1 MFYIFH
7 FLKNSEKC
15 SGIGGEGLEAFQN
28 QTASWSQKIIPFEL
42 KERNFTEVLN
52 VLKLLLIHRVVL
64 AIEKKI
70 KTFQER
76 HGLIN
81 LSGSSSEENTRTL
94 SSVCSLEYATR
105 SVVGNI
111 RTLERKFFNCNKIR
125 SVDNEAC
132 NDGGLAE
139 ITREDTADKI
149 QEGKNVL

>member
-1 MFYIFH
+1 MIPKNYSIWTERTQFY
-7 FLKNSEKC
+7 
-15 SGIGGEGLEAFQN
+15 
-28 QTASWSQKIIPFEL
+28 WSVKWTKIIAHTPC
-42 KERNFTEVLN
+42 
-52 VLKLLLIHRVVL
+52 RVSYR
-64 AIEKKI
+64 KKK

-81 LSGSSSEENTRTL
+81 LSESSSEENVRTL
-94 SSVCSLEYATR
+94 SSVYSLEYATR

-111 RTLERKFFNCNKIR
+111 RTLEKKFFNCNKIR

>member
-15 SGIGGEGLEAFQN
+15 CGIGGEGLETFQN
-28 QTASWSQKIIPFEL
+28 QAASWSQKIIPFEL

-52 VLKLLLIHRVVL
+52 GLKLLLIHRVVL
-64 AIEKKI
+64 AIEKKKDFSG
-70 KTFQER
+70 KTW
-76 HGLIN
+76 LIN
-81 LSGSSSEENTRTL
+81 LSESSSEENVRTL
-94 SSVCSLEYATR
+94 SSVYSLEYATR
-105 SVVGNI
+105 SVVGDI
-111 RTLERKFFNCNKIR
+111 RTLEKKFFNCNKIR